1 MHIVCST
8 TNSNKSSH
16 YSKQLNYY
24 IMNKKE
30 LSCIIKYAQEHNMM
44 SCSVEEVV
52 NAYYD
57 GYIEEMVERLGED

>member
-1 MHIVCST
+1 
-8 TNSNKSSH
+8 
-16 YSKQLNYY
+16 
-24 IMNKKE
+24 MNNQALKE
-30 LSCIIKYAQEHNMM
+30 LIVYAQEHNMM

>member
-1 MHIVCST
+1 MD
-8 TNSNKSSH
+8 
-16 YSKQLNYY
+16 
-24 IMNKKE
+24 KE
-30 LSCIIKYAQEHNMM
+30 GLKRILKYAQEHNMM

>member
-1 MHIVCST
+1 
-8 TNSNKSSH
+8 
-16 YSKQLNYY
+16 
-24 IMNKKE
+24 MNKVE
-30 LSCIIKYAQEHNMM
+30 TITDWREEISCIIKYAQEHNMM